1 MFDNIINS
9 KMLGYVLV
17 ILTFFVNACDTTE
30 PTQTSASLSF
40 VTETSLQKIVS
51 DNFQIGEVKLLLRD
65 IKIKNQNEEDSLQ
78 ISTGPLVVKL
88 NLDGKTTEFA
98 ASEIPAGA
106 YNRVRLKIHK
116 IEDSE
121 TISDPEFKEGAESE
135 KRYSLIVKGTING
148 DSFTYRSRKSA
159 EQDIMLE
166 EDIIVEEN
174 EEANLTITVD
184 PYRWFYE
191 GDIFLNPNNESNDDK
206 ISNNLKHAFKR
217 AFRDNDHNGVG
228 D

>member
-1 MFDNIINS
+1 MLDNVSNS

-17 ILTFFVNACDTTE
+17 ILTLFINACDTTD

-40 VTETSLQKIVS
+40 VTETSLQKIAS
-51 DNFQIGEVKLLLRD
+51 DDFQIGEVKILLRD

-98 ASEIPAGA
+98 ASEIPAGT
-106 YNRVRLKIHK
+106 YNRVRFNIHK

-121 TISDPEFKEGAESE
+121 TSPDPEFKEGTESE
-135 KRYSLIVKGTING
+135 KRYSLIVRGTING
-148 DSFTYRSRKSA
+148 EAFTYRSRKSA
-159 EQDIMLE
+159 TQDIKLE

-174 EEANLTITVD
+174 AEANLTIIVD

-217 AFRDNDHNGVG
+217 AFKDNDHNGVG